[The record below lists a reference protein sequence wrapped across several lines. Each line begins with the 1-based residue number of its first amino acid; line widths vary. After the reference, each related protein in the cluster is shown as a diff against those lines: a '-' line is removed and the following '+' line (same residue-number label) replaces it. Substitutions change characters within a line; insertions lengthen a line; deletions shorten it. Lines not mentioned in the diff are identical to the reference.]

1 MRAVLRCQVAALVIL
16 PFAQQGGW
24 RTMANARQVRWSLL
38 GHFAKL
44 RGCLAWSVLQD
55 LGTQDIVELSRWAA

>member
-38 GHFAKL
+38 GHFVEL
-44 RGCLAWSVLQD
+44 CVCLAWHVLQG
-55 LGTQDIVELSRWAA
+55 LGTQDIVDLSRWAA